1 MHGLMQEIPLMI
13 SSLIRYAAEYHGDR
27 QVVSR
32 TVEGPIHRYGYA
44 ACERRAR
51 RVANVLG
58 RLGIGHGDRV
68 GTLAWN
74 GYRHLELF
82 YGVSG
87 MGAVLHTVNPRLFT
101 EQIVYIV
108 NHAEDRVL
116 FVDLTFVELV
126 ERIADRLTTVEH
138 VVVMTDEAHM
148 PATSL
153 PDVACYETLLAGE
166 SEDYAWPVFDERA
179 ASSLC
184 YTSGTTGNP
193 KGVLYSHRSTLLH
206 AMAAC
211 QNSAMGISAHDV
223 LMPIAPMYHGNGWS
237 LPYLGCLAGAGM
249 VLPGTKMDGQ
259 NLQELIEGEGV
270 TFALGVPTVFTML
283 IDHLDESGRKVESL
297 ERVAIGGSAV
307 PRSMIERLADPY
319 GVTVHQLWGMTETSP
334 LGTMA
339 TATPA
344 IDALSEEERQ
354 AVLSQQGRVQFGL
367 ELNITAPD
375 GAPTPRDG
383 KTFGDM
389 WVRGNWAA
397 SGYFKGEGGDRLGR
411 RRLVPHRRCRHPR
424 YARLHAHHRPHQGR
438 HQVGRRVDQ
447 LDRPRER
454 GDGPPGREAGGRHRR
469 LSSQVGGAAAH
480 GRRAA
485 RRPQP
490 GQGCHQRL
498 SRRQG
503 GQVVAARR
511 RGAGRGA
518 AADRHRQGPEIA
530 PARDV
535 PGSPLAGR
543 LTRISRHGCDPA
555 PPSVSGETRFVIRDS
570 PG

>member
-44 ACERRAR
+44 ECERRAR
-51 RVANVLG
+51 RVANVMG

-101 EQIVYIV
+101 EQIVYII

-126 ERIADRLTTVEH
+126 ERIADQLTTVEQ
-138 VVVMTDEAHM
+138 VVVMADEDHM
-148 PATSL
+148 PETAL
-153 PDVACYETLLAGE
+153 PNVLCYETLLAAE
-166 SEDYAWPVFDERA
+166 SEDYAWPLFDERA

-223 LMPIAPMYHGNGWS
+223 LMPIAPMYHGNAWS
-237 LPYLGCLAGAGM
+237 LPYLGPLSGAGLA
-249 VLPGTKMDGQ
+249 LPGTKMDGQ
-259 NLQELIEGEGV
+259 SLQELIEGEGV

-283 IDHLDESGRKVESL
+283 IDHLDESGKRVESL

-307 PRSMIERLADPY
+307 PRAMIERLADPY

-344 IDALSEEERQ
+344 IDALTEEERQ
-354 AVLSQQGRVQFGL
+354 AVLSQQGRV
-367 ELNITAPD
+367 
-375 GAPTPRDG
+375 
-383 KTFGDM
+383 
-389 WVRGNWAA
+389 
-397 SGYFKGEGGDRLGR
+397 
-411 RRLVPHRRCRHPR
+411 
-424 YARLHAHHRPHQGR
+424 
-438 HQVGRRVDQ
+438 
-447 LDRPRER
+447 
-454 GDGPPGREAGGRHRR
+454 
-469 LSSQVGGAAAH
+469 
-480 GRRAA
+480 
-485 RRPQP
+485 
-490 GQGCHQRL
+490 
-498 SRRQG
+498 
-503 GQVVAARR
+503 
-511 RGAGRGA
+511 
-518 AADRHRQGPEIA
+518 
-530 PARDV
+530 
-535 PGSPLAGR
+535 
-543 LTRISRHGCDPA
+543 
-555 PPSVSGETRFVIRDS
+555 
-570 PG
+570 

>member
-44 ACERRAR
+44 ECERRAR
-51 RVANVLG
+51 RVANVMG

-101 EQIVYIV
+101 EQIVYII

-126 ERIADRLTTVEH
+126 ERIADQLTTVEQ
-138 VVVMTDEAHM
+138 VVVMADEDHM
-148 PATSL
+148 PETAL
-153 PDVACYETLLAGE
+153 PNVLCYETLLATE
-166 SEDYAWPVFDERA
+166 SEDYAWPLFDERA

-223 LMPIAPMYHGNGWS
+223 LMPIAPMYHGNAWS
-237 LPYLGCLAGAGM
+237 LPYLGPLSGAGLA
-249 VLPGTKMDGQ
+249 LPGTKMDGRS
-259 NLQELIEGEGV
+259 LQELIEGEGV

-283 IDHLDESGRKVESL
+283 IDHLDESGKRVESL

-307 PRSMIERLADPY
+307 PRAMIERLADPY

-344 IDALSEEERQ
+344 IDALTEEERQ

-367 ELNITAPD
+367 ELTITD
-375 GAPTPRDG
+375 
-383 KTFGDM
+383 
-389 WVRGNWAA
+389 
-397 SGYFKGEGGDRLGR
+397 
-411 RRLVPHRRCRHPR
+411 
-424 YARLHAHHRPHQGR
+424 
-438 HQVGRRVDQ
+438 
-447 LDRPRER
+447 
-454 GDGPPGREAGGRHRR
+454 AGGRA
-469 LSSQVGGAAAH
+469 GAA
-480 GRRAA
+480 
-485 RRPQP
+485 
-490 GQGCHQRL
+490 
-498 SRRQG
+498 
-503 GQVVAARR
+503 
-511 RGAGRGA
+511 
-518 AADRHRQGPEIA
+518 
-530 PARDV
+530 
-535 PGSPLAGR
+535 
-543 LTRISRHGCDPA
+543 
-555 PPSVSGETRFVIRDS
+555 
-570 PG
+570 

>member
-1 MHGLMQEIPLMI
+1 MQGLMQEIPLMI

-32 TVEGPIHRYGYA
+32 TVEGPIHRYGYGE
-44 ACERRAR
+44 CERRAR
-51 RVANVLG
+51 RVANVMA

-101 EQIVYIV
+101 EQIVYII

-126 ERIADRLTTVEH
+126 ERIADQLTTVEH
-138 VVVMTDEAHM
+138 VVVMTDEEHM
-148 PATSL
+148 PASARPNVL
-153 PDVACYETLLAGE
+153 CYETLLAGE
-166 SEDYAWPVFDERA
+166 SEDYAWPLFDERA

-223 LMPIAPMYHGNGWS
+223 IMPIAPMYHGNAWS
-237 LPYLGCLAGAGM
+237 LPYLGCLTGSGM
-249 VLPGTKMDGQ
+249 VLPGTKLDGQ
-259 NLQELIEGEGV
+259 SLQELIEDEGV

-283 IDHLDESGRKVESL
+283 IDHLDETGKKVDSL

-334 LGTMA
+334 LGTLA

-344 IDALSEEERQ
+344 IDALSAEERQ

-367 ELNITAPD
+367 ELKITGED
-375 GAPTPRDG
+375 GGSVPRDQDFWRHVG
-383 KTFGDM
+383 A
-389 WVRGNWAA
+389 RQ
-397 SGYFKGEGGDRLGR
+397 LGR
-411 RRLVPHRRCRHPR
+411 QRLLQGRGRRPARRGRLVPHRRCRHLR
-424 YARLHAHHRPHQGR
+424 RARLHAHHRPQQGR
-438 HQVGRRVDQ
+438 DQVGRRVDQ
-447 LDRPRER
+447 LDRSRER
-454 GDGPPGREAGGRHRR
+454 GDGAPGREAGRGHRR
-469 LSSQVGGAAAH
+469 LPSQVGGAAAH

-485 RRPQP
+485 GRPQP
-490 GQGCHQRL
+490 GSGHHQRL

-503 GQVVAARR
+503 REVVAARR
-511 RGAGRGA
+511 RGAGGRA
-518 AADRHRQGPEIA
+518 AADRHRQGAEIA

-535 PGSPLAGR
+535 SGSRTSDGVRGDA
-543 LTRISRHGCDPA
+543 PA
-555 PPSVSGETRFVIRDS
+555 DRRVSGVA
-570 PG
+570 

>member
-13 SSLIRYAAEYHGDR
+13 SSLIRYAAEYHGGR

-44 ACERRAR
+44 DCERRAR
-51 RVANVLG
+51 RVARLME
-58 RLGIGHGDRV
+58 RLGIRHGDRV

-116 FVDLTFVELV
+116 FVDLGFVPLV
-126 ERIADRLTTVEH
+126 EGIADQLATVEH

-148 PATSL
+148 PPASL
-153 PDVACYETLLAGE
+153 PGVACYETLLAGE
-166 SEDYAWPVFDERA
+166 SEDYAWPSFDECA

-223 LMPIAPMYHGNGWS
+223 IMPIAPMYHGNGWS
-237 LPYLGCLAGAGM
+237 LPYLGCLTGAGM
-249 VLPGTKMDGQ
+249 VLPGTQMDGPS
-259 NLQELIEGEGV
+259 LQELIEGEGV

-283 IDHLDESGRKVESL
+283 IDHLDESGSRVESL

-344 IDALSEEERQ
+344 IDALAAEERQ
-354 AVLSQQGRVQFGL
+354 AVLGQQGRVQFGL
-367 ELNITAPD
+367 ELKIT
-375 GAPTPRDG
+375 GARRRPVPRDG

-397 SGYFKGEGGDRLGR
+397 AGYFKGEGGERLAADGWFPTGDVATLDEHGFMRITDRTKDVIKSGGEWISSIDLENAAMGHPDVKQAAVIGVSHPKWEERPLMVVVPRDGR
-411 RRLVPHRRCRHPR
+411 TP
-424 YARLHAHHRPHQGR
+424 
-438 HQVGRRVDQ
+438 D
-447 LDRPRER
+447 
-454 GDGPPGREAGGRHRR
+454 REAINTYLDGKVAKWWLPDDVVLVDELPLTATGKVKKSR
-469 LSSQVGGAAAH
+469 L
-480 GRRAA
+480 R
-485 RRPQP
+485 
-490 GQGCHQRL
+490 
-498 SRRQG
+498 
-503 GQVVAARR
+503 
-511 RGAGRGA
+511 
-518 AADRHRQGPEIA
+518 EMF
-530 PARDV
+530 RDHV
-535 PGSPLAGR
+535 LPTA
-543 LTRISRHGCDPA
+543 
-555 PPSVSGETRFVIRDS
+555 
-570 PG
+570 

>member
-1 MHGLMQEIPLMI
+1 MQGLMQEIPLMI

-44 ACERRAR
+44 ECERRAR
-51 RVANVLG
+51 RLANVMA

-101 EQIVYIV
+101 EQIVYII

-126 ERIADRLTTVEH
+126 ERIADQLTTVEH
-138 VVVMTDEAHM
+138 VVVMTDEEHM
-148 PATSL
+148 PATAR
-153 PDVACYETLLAGE
+153 PNVACYETLLAGE
-166 SEDYAWPVFDERA
+166 SEDYAWPLFDERA

-223 LMPIAPMYHGNGWS
+223 IMPIAPMYHGNAWS
-237 LPYLGCLAGAGM
+237 LPYLGCLTGSGM
-249 VLPGTKMDGQ
+249 VLPGTKLDGQ
-259 NLQELIEGEGV
+259 SLQELIEDEGV

-283 IDHLDESGRKVESL
+283 IDHLDETGKKVDSL

-334 LGTMA
+334 LGTLA

-344 IDALSEEERQ
+344 IDALS
-354 AVLSQQGRVQFGL
+354 AKSV
-367 ELNITAPD
+367 
-375 GAPTPRDG
+375 
-383 KTFGDM
+383 
-389 WVRGNWAA
+389 
-397 SGYFKGEGGDRLGR
+397 
-411 RRLVPHRRCRHPR
+411 RRCSASRAACSSASSSR
-424 YARLHAHHRPHQGR
+424 SQARTAGVSRATARLSATCGCAAT
-438 HQVGRRVDQ
+438 
-447 LDRPRER
+447 
-454 GDGPPGREAGGRHRR
+454 GPP
-469 LSSQVGGAAAH
+469 AATSRA
-480 GRRAA
+480 RAA
-485 RRPQP
+485 TGSTRT
-490 GQGCHQRL
+490 
-498 SRRQG
+498 
-503 GQVVAARR
+503 A
-511 RGAGRGA
+511 
-518 AADRHRQGPEIA
+518 
-530 PARDV
+530 
-535 PGSPLAGR
+535 GSP
-543 LTRISRHGCDPA
+543 PA
-555 PPSVSGETRFVIRDS
+555 MSPPSTSTASCASPTATRT
-570 PG
+570 

>member
-13 SSLIRYAAEYHGDR
+13 SLLIRYAAEYHGDR

-44 ACERRAR
+44 ECERRAR
-51 RVANVLG
+51 RVANLMA

-74 GYRHLELF
+74 GYRHQELF

-101 EQIVYIV
+101 EQIVYII

-116 FVDLTFVELV
+116 FVDLTFVELL
-126 ERIADRLTTVEH
+126 ERIADQLASVEQ

-148 PATSL
+148 PETAL
-153 PDVACYETLLAGE
+153 EGVLCYETLLAGE
-166 SEDYAWPVFDERA
+166 SEDYDWPLFDERA

-223 LMPIAPMYHGNGWS
+223 LMPIAPMYHGNAWS
-237 LPYLGCLAGAGM
+237 LPYLGPLSGAGL

-259 NLQELIEGEGV
+259 SLQELIEGEGV

-283 IDHLDESGRKVESL
+283 IDHLDESGKTVESL

-307 PRSMIERLADPY
+307 PRAMIERLADPY

-344 IDALSEEERQ
+344 IDALTEEERQ

-367 ELNITAPD
+367 ELKITDAA
-375 GAPTPRDG
+375 GAPVPRDG

-397 SGYFKGEGGDRLGR
+397 SGYFRGEGGDRLDEDGWFPTGDVATLDEHGFMR
-411 RRLVPHRRCRHPR
+411 ITDRTKDVIKSGGEWISSIDLENAAVGHPDVSQAAVIGVFHPKWEERPLMVVVPR
-424 YARLHAHHRPHQGR
+424 
-438 HQVGRRVDQ
+438 
-447 LDRPRER
+447 
-454 GDGPPGREAGGRHRR
+454 DGCAPDKDTINAY
-469 LSSQVGGAAAH
+469 L
-480 GRRAA
+480 AA
-485 RRPQP
+485 RVAKWWLPDDVVLVDELPLTATGKIQKS
-490 GQGCHQRL
+490 RL
-498 SRRQG
+498 REMFQ
-503 GQVVAARR
+503 
-511 RGAGRGA
+511 
-518 AADRHRQGPEIA
+518 DY
-530 PARDV
+530 
-535 PGSPLAGR
+535 R
-543 LTRISRHGCDPA
+543 LPDA
-555 PPSVSGETRFVIRDS
+555 
-570 PG
+570 

>member
-32 TVEGPIHRYGYA
+32 SVEGPIHRYGYA
-44 ACERRAR
+44 ECERRAR
-51 RVANVLG
+51 RVANVMK
-58 RLGIGHGDRV
+58 RLGIRRGDRV

-116 FVDLTFVELV
+116 FVDLTFVPLLEGI
-126 ERIADRLTTVEH
+126 EDRLTTVGH

-148 PATSL
+148 PDTSL
-153 PDVACYETLLAGE
+153 ANVSCYETLLAGE
-166 SEDYAWPVFDERA
+166 SEDYGWPTFDERS

-206 AMAAC
+206 ALAAC

-223 LMPIAPMYHGNGWS
+223 IMPIAPMYHGNAWS
-237 LPYLGCLAGAGM
+237 LPYLGCLTGAGM

-259 NLQELIEGEGV
+259 RLHELIEGEGV
-270 TFALGVPTVFTML
+270 TFSLGVPTVFTLL
-283 IDHLDESGRKVESL
+283 IDYLDESGKRVDSL

-307 PRSMIERLADPY
+307 PRAMIDRLADPY
-319 GVTVHQLWGMTETSP
+319 EVTVHQLWGMTETSP

-344 IDALSEEERQ
+344 IDALAEAERQ

-367 ELNITAPD
+367 ELKITDADNAPV
-375 GAPTPRDG
+375 PSDG

-397 SGYFKGEGGDRLGR
+397 SGYFKGEGGDRLDADGWFPTGD
-411 RRLVPHRRCRHPR
+411 V
-424 YARLHAHHRPHQGR
+424 AT
-438 HQVGRRVDQ
+438 
-447 LDRPRER
+447 LD
-454 GDGPPGREAGGRHRR
+454 
-469 LSSQVGGAAAH
+469 AH
-480 GRRAA
+480 GFMRITDRTKDVIKSGGEWISSIDLENAAMGHPDVKQAAVIGVFHPKWEERPLMVVVPRDGRSPGKEAINAYLAA
-485 RRPQP
+485 RVAKWWLPDDLVLVDELPLTATGKVQKS
-490 GQGCHQRL
+490 RL
-498 SRRQG
+498 REMFK
-503 GQVVAARR
+503 
-511 RGAGRGA
+511 
-518 AADRHRQGPEIA
+518 DHRLP
-530 PARDV
+530 
-535 PGSPLAGR
+535 
-543 LTRISRHGCDPA
+543 
-555 PPSVSGETRFVIRDS
+555 
-570 PG
+570 

>member
-51 RVANVLG
+51 RVANVMA

-101 EQIVYIV
+101 EQIVYII

-126 ERIADRLTTVEH
+126 ERIADQLTTVEQ

-148 PATSL
+148 PETGL
-153 PDVACYETLLAGE
+153 EGVLCYETLLAGE
-166 SEDYAWPVFDERA
+166 SEDYDWPLFDERA

-223 LMPIAPMYHGNGWS
+223 LMPIAPMYHGNAWS
-237 LPYLGCLAGAGM
+237 LPYLGPLSGAGL
-249 VLPGTKMDGQ
+249 VLPGTKMDGRS
-259 NLQELIEGEGV
+259 LRELIEGEGV

-283 IDHLDESGRKVESL
+283 IDHLDESGKQVESL

-307 PRSMIERLADPY
+307 PRAMIERLADPY

-344 IDALSEEERQ
+344 IDALTDEERQ

-367 ELNITAPD
+367 ELAITDAA
-375 GAPTPRDG
+375 GAPVPRDG

-397 SGYFKGEGGDRLGR
+397 SGYFKGEGGDRL
-411 RRLVPHRRCRHPR
+411 
-424 YARLHAHHRPHQGR
+424 
-438 HQVGRRVDQ
+438 D
-447 LDRPRER
+447 
-454 GDGPPGREAGGRHRR
+454 GDGWFPTGDVATLDEHGFMRITDRTKDVIKSGGEWI
-469 LSSQVGGAAAH
+469 SSIDLENAAVGHPDVKQAAVIGVFHPKWEERPLMVVVPRDGCAPDKDTINAYL
-480 GRRAA
+480 AA
-485 RRPQP
+485 RVAKWWLPDDVVLVDELPLTATGKIQKS
-490 GQGCHQRL
+490 RL
-498 SRRQG
+498 REMFQ
-503 GQVVAARR
+503 
-511 RGAGRGA
+511 
-518 AADRHRQGPEIA
+518 DY
-530 PARDV
+530 
-535 PGSPLAGR
+535 R
-543 LTRISRHGCDPA
+543 LPDA
-555 PPSVSGETRFVIRDS
+555 
-570 PG
+570 

>member
-1 MHGLMQEIPLMI
+1 MQGLMQEIPLMI

-44 ACERRAR
+44 ECERRAR
-51 RVANVLG
+51 RVANVMAG
-58 RLGIGHGDRV
+58 LGIGHGDRV

-101 EQIVYIV
+101 EQIVYII

-126 ERIADRLTTVEH
+126 ERIADQLTTVEH
-138 VVVMTDEAHM
+138 VVVMTDEEHM
-148 PATSL
+148 PATAR
-153 PDVACYETLLAGE
+153 PNVACYESLLAGE
-166 SEDYAWPVFDERA
+166 SEDYAWPLFDERA

-223 LMPIAPMYHGNGWS
+223 IMPIAPMYHGNAWS
-237 LPYLGCLAGAGM
+237 LPYLGCLTGSGM
-249 VLPGTKMDGQ
+249 VLPGTKLDGQ
-259 NLQELIEGEGV
+259 SLQELIEDEGV

-283 IDHLDESGRKVESL
+283 IDHLDETGKKVDSL

-334 LGTMA
+334 LGTLA

-344 IDALSEEERQ
+344 IDALSVEERQ

-367 ELNITAPD
+367 ELKITGED
-375 GAPTPRDG
+375 GGSVPRDG

-397 SGYFKGEGGDRLGR
+397 SGYFKGEGGDRLDEDGWFPTGDVATLDEHGFMRITDRNKDVIKSGGEWISSIDLENAAMGHPDVKQAAVIGVFHPKWEERPLMVVVPRDGR
-411 RRLVPHRRCRHPR
+411 SP
-424 YARLHAHHRPHQGR
+424 
-438 HQVGRRVDQ
+438 
-447 LDRPRER
+447 DRNTIN
-454 GDGPPGREAGGRHRR
+454 AY
-469 LSSQVGGAAAH
+469 
-480 GRRAA
+480 
-485 RRPQP
+485 
-490 GQGCHQRL
+490 
-498 SRRQG
+498 
-503 GQVVAARR
+503 
-511 RGAGRGA
+511 
-518 AADRHRQGPEIA
+518 
-530 PARDV
+530 
-535 PGSPLAGR
+535 LAGKVAKWWLPDDVVLVDELPLTATGKVQKSR
-543 LTRISRHGCDPA
+543 LR
-555 PPSVSGETRFVIRDS
+555 EMFRDHEL
-570 PG
+570 PTP